1 MLIEMMRECKNFFEL
16 RNDGFYQAQRRPYG
30 KTTEYYPVT
39 EFEDDY
45 TIATAKLSPLD
56 SSILSGQYIAI
67 YGSTLNDGIWKVGSA
82 GALTSDL
89 TGVTAQA
96 ETFHATVYP
105 LKVPPDFVLLAAEIT
120 AWRTKMVEA
129 SPYVSESFFGEYS
142 YSKAQK
148 QGGGNVT
155 WQSQFADRLTPY
167 KRMFKGLPL

>member
-16 RNDGFYQAQRRPYG
+16 RNDGFYQDYKTRPQ
-30 KTTEYYPVT
+30 YPVT
-39 EFEDDY
+39 EYEDDY
-45 TIATAKLSPLD
+45 AISEGVLSTLD

-67 YGSTLNDGIWKVGSA
+67 YGSTLNDGIWKVGAA

-89 TGVTAQA
+89 TGVTAQS
-96 ETFHATVYP
+96 ETFHATIYP
-105 LKVPPDFVLLAAEIT
+105 LKVPQDFVLLAAEIT

-129 SPYVSESFFGEYS
+129 SPYASESFLGYS
-142 YSKAQK
+142 YSKAQR

-155 WQSQFADRLTPY
+155 WQAQFADRLTPY